1 MYFGVNILG
10 MNLIIVDQLSRIPP
24 NDNLAIRYILMQSA
38 IEYKIHPIV
47 EVKKE
52 EKDFYY
58 KTLKTYGLF
67 DFIEDIITPE
77 EREEGIRLDVEYN
90 YPLTIKLNKICFENT
105 HEIVRQIEMLARVQK
120 NT

>member
-1 MYFGVNILG
+1 
-10 MNLIIVDQLSRIPP
+10 MNLIIVDQLSKIPP

-67 DFIEDIITPE
+67 DFIEDIITP
-77 EREEGIRLDVEYN
+77 ISVS
-90 YPLTIKLNKICFENT
+90 IKMAKG
-105 HEIVRQIEMLARVQK
+105 
-120 NT
+120 

>member
-1 MYFGVNILG
+1 
-10 MNLIIVDQLSRIPP
+10 MNLIIVDQLSKIPP

-38 IEYKIHPIV
+38 IEYRIHPIV

-90 YPLTIKLNKICFENT
+90 YPLTIKLNKICFENP
-105 HEIVRQIEMLARVQK
+105 HEIVRQIDMLRRVQK